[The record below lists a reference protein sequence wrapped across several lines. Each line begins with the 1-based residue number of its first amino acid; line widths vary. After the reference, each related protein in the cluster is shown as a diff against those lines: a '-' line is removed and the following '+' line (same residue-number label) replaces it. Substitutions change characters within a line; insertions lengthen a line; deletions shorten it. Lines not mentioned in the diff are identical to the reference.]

1 MEGIVTCTRCVLNT
15 EDDPKISF
23 DQEGICNH
31 CRNYKVVEKQYA
43 FTEEEREQKL
53 SELVHK
59 MKESGKGKQYD
70 CILGVSGGVDSTYLA
85 YKVKQFGLRPLIVH
99 FDNGWNSE
107 MAVKNI
113 ENILNKLEFDLFTYV
128 VDWEEFKDL
137 QLSYIKASV
146 IDWEI
151 PTDHGFM
158 AMLFD
163 QASKHNI
170 EYILSGHNIVTEAIL
185 PKSMRWSKL
194 DVANIKAIHK
204 KYGNVKLK
212 TFPLLGFFKYL
223 YYLKVKKIKMVS
235 PLNYMEY
242 NKKQVKEFIQ
252 KELGWRDYGG
262 KHYESIFTR
271 FYQGYVLPEK
281 FKVDK
286 RKAHLA
292 TLINSGQITREEA
305 LEELK
310 EPPYDP
316 QQLKIDKEYVIK
328 KFDITEIEFENYM
341 NLPVRS
347 HLDFD
352 SYETGMYRDHEA
364 FFKAIKPITK
374 LIKIVFGKSTRK

>member
-1 MEGIVTCTRCVLNT
+1 MTNTIVTCKRCILDT
-15 EDDPKISF
+15 HDDPNIYF
-23 DQEGICNH
+23 DNEGICNH
-31 CRNYKVVEKQYA
+31 CRGYEAVAKKYDL
-43 FTEEEREQKL
+43 TEEQRDKKLAEIVQKL
-53 SELVHK
+53 K
-59 MKESGKGKQYD
+59 TSGKGKKYD

-107 MAVKNI
+107 LAVKNI
-113 ENILNKLEFDLFTYV
+113 ENILNKLNFDLFTYV
-128 VDWEEFKDL
+128 VDWDEFNDL
-137 QLSYIKASV
+137 QMSYIKASV

-163 QASKHNI
+163 QANKHNI

-194 DVANIKAIHK
+194 DVANIKDIHK
-204 KYGNVKLK
+204 TFGKVKLK
-212 TFPLLGFFKYL
+212 TFPLLGFFKHL
-223 YYLKVKKIKMVS
+223 YYLKVKKIKMIS

-242 NKKQVKEFIQ
+242 NKKEVKEFIQ

-292 TLINSGQITREEA
+292 TLINSGQMTREEA
-305 LEELK
+305 LEEIK
-310 EPPYDP
+310 TPPYDP
-316 QQLKIDKEYVIK
+316 EQLKIDKEYVIK
-328 KFDITEIEFENYM
+328 KFNITAEEFEKYM
-341 NLPVRS
+341 KLPIRS
-347 HLDFD
+347 HLEFE
-352 SYETGMYRDHEA
+352 SYETGMYRKHER
-364 FFKAIKPITK
+364 FFKFISPITK
-374 LIKIVFGKSTRK
+374 LIKTVIGK